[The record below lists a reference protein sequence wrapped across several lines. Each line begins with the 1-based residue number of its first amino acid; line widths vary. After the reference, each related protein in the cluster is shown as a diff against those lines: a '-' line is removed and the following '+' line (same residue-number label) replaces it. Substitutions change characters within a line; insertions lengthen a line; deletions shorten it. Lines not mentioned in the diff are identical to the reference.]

1 MDRLLR
7 GASQLGLEL
16 DASQLDRFERFY
28 CEMVD
33 WNRRINLTSVTEY
46 EEVQTRHF
54 LDSLTVAAAI
64 PSGILRGAR
73 LLDVGSGA
81 GLPGVPL
88 AIARPGLSVTL
99 LEATRKKAAF
109 LEHLVGELGLDT
121 TDVLAGR
128 AEILARDPA
137 LRERFDVVASRAV
150 ARLPVLAELTLPFC
164 RVGGIV
170 VAQKARGAT
179 TEIEDAEDAIG
190 RLGGRLREAMPVTV
204 PGSNVRRLL
213 VTIDKRAPTPDRY
226 PRRPGI
232 PSKRPL

>member
-1 MDRLLR
+1 MERLLR
-7 GASQLGLEL
+7 GARQLGIEL

-28 CEMVD
+28 REMVD
-33 WNRRINLTSVTEY
+33 WNRTINLTTVTEY

-54 LDSLTVAAAI
+54 LDSLTVSAAI
-64 PSGILRGAR
+64 PSPALTGAK

-88 AIARPGLSVTL
+88 AIAYPGLHVTL

-109 LEHLVGELGLDT
+109 LERLIGKLGLEI
-121 TDVLAGR
+121 DVLTGR
-128 AEILARDPA
+128 AESLARDA
-137 LRERFDVVASRAV
+137 SLRDRFDVVVSRAV
-150 ARLPVLAELTLPFC
+150 ARLPVLVELTLPFC

-170 VAQKARGAT
+170 VAQKSRNARP
-179 TEIEDAEDAIG
+179 EVEEAEPAIG
-190 RLGGRLREAMPVTV
+190 RLGGSLRDVTPVTV
-204 PGSNVRRLL
+204 PESGVRRLL
-213 VTIDKRAPTPDRY
+213 VTVDKLSPTPDRY